1 MNEHNII
8 NYFSNLSFNDFKN
21 IDEIEKLE
29 IEESQLKII
38 YKVIID
44 NLFALIDSH
53 YHQVIIN
60 LIKKKTSYTTCL
72 KFENVLRN
80 NYFSVLSNA

>member
-8 NYFSNLSFNDFKN
+8 KYFSNLSFNDFKN

-44 NLFALIDSH
+44 NLFALMDSH

-60 LIKKKTSYTTCL
+60 LIKKKTSYATCL

-80 NYFSVLSNA
+80 DYFSVLSNA